1 MDLWYEVVYEQWTLP
16 SAFET
21 QKKKRLFT
29 VFFPM
34 FAEIQSLFFFACA
47 ASELITVNLN
57 KVTVTELNYYVD
69 SFLSR

>member
-1 MDLWYEVVYEQWTLP
+1 MKLCMSNELYQVHLNR
-16 SAFET
+16 
-21 QKKKRLFT
+21 KKKET
-29 VFFPM
+29 VYCFFPM

-47 ASELITVNLN
+47 ASEFITVNLN

>member
-21 QKKKRLFT
+21 PKKIDCLF
-29 VFFPM
+29 FFSM
-34 FAEIQSLFFFACA
+34 FAEIQSLFFACA